1 MNEYELYQ
9 LDSCSFAAWQEGFE
23 NGTIKDTEEEIV
35 KIVLK
40 QEVVSYCSERAAYTF
55 DINDL
60 VDA

>member
-1 MNEYELYQ
+1 MEHEQYQ
-9 LDSCSFAAWQEGFE
+9 LDSCSFAAWQEGYE
-23 NGTIKDTEEEIV
+23 NGTIRDTEEEVV

-40 QEVVSYCSERAAYTF
+40 QEVVSYCDSRATYTF